1 MQVFFKVYNQQQ
13 ILHKR
18 MNNKL
23 LSILKAFPRP
33 LRDNIQIKL
42 WGFQTPLIN
51 YLNPKVINVD
61 ENRIELKI
69 KLSRR
74 ANSNWNSMFMVS

>member
-1 MQVFFKVYNQQQ
+1 MNSTLLTIFKA
-13 ILHKR
+13 I
-18 MNNKL
+18 
-23 LSILKAFPRP
+23 PRP
-33 LRDNIQIKL
+33 LRDNIQMKL
-42 WGFQTPLIN
+42 WGLKTPLIN

>member
-1 MQVFFKVYNQQQ
+1 
-13 ILHKR
+13 

-42 WGFQTPLIN
+42 WGLQTPLIN

>member
-1 MQVFFKVYNQQQ
+1 
-13 ILHKR
+13 

-23 LSILKAFPRP
+23 LSMLKAFPRP

>member
-1 MQVFFKVYNQQQ
+1 M
-13 ILHKR
+13 
-18 MNNKL
+18 
-23 LSILKAFPRP
+23 LKAFPRP